1 MSFNIGLS
9 GLSAANKALD
19 VTGNNIANVSSTGFK
34 ASRAEFGDQYAAS
47 IKATAGS
54 TTVGS
59 GVKTQT
65 VSQMFNQG
73 NISTTEQSLD
83 LAINGE
89 GFFTM
94 SNNGTKVYTR
104 AGEFFSD
111 KSGYIVNSEG
121 NNLQGYSVDA
131 NGTLQTGVLSNLKID
146 TSNLNPQPTSTMS
159 ETLNLNS
166 SATAP
171 TVTPFDA
178 TNVNSYNF
186 TYNTEIFD
194 SQGNSHQ
201 LNQYF
206 AKDDVSNTWTMYTL
220 IDGRNPSDPTNTTVV
235 APSTKSIGETP
246 LQNTIGFTT
255 SGALSL
261 TDTASP
267 GATDPAGMT
276 VVNGVFT
283 LSDWKPAAKDSS
295 GTWVSNGSVASPTI
309 KLDMT
314 SITQYNSTSAVTAK
328 DQNGY
333 ATGELSSLSVDSTGA
348 IFATFTNGQSKTI
361 GQVAIANFANV
372 QGLTPVGGTK
382 WKESFASGVPII
394 GAPETGTLGSIQ
406 SNALEDSNVDLTS
419 ELVNLI
425 KEQSNYQANAKTIS
439 TQSTIMQTLI
449 QSV

>member
-9 GLSAANKALD
+9 GLAAANKALD
-19 VTGNNIANVSSTGFK
+19 VTGNNIANVATTGFK
-34 ASRAEFGDQYAAS
+34 ASRTEFGDQYAAS

-59 GVKTQT
+59 GVQT
-65 VSQMFNQG
+65 LAVSQLFNQG
-73 NISTTEQSLD
+73 NISTTDQSLD

-94 SNNGTKVYTR
+94 SDNGTKVYTR
-104 AGEFFSD
+104 AGAFSSD
-111 KSGYIVNSEG
+111 KSGYIVDSEG
-121 NNLQGYSVDA
+121 NNLQGYAIDSSGA
-131 NGTLQTGVLSNLKID
+131 LQTGVLSNLKID
-146 TSNLNPQPTSTMS
+146 TSNLSPKATSTMS

-166 SATAP
+166 SASTP
-171 TVTPFDA
+171 TVTPFDSA
-178 TNVNSYNF
+178 NVNSYNF

-206 AKDDVSNTWTMYTL
+206 AKDTTSNSWTMYTT
-220 IDGRNPSDPTNTTVV
+220 IDGRNPTDPT
-235 APSTKSIGETP
+235 STTP
-246 LQNTIGFTT
+246 LQNSVAFTT
-255 SGALSL
+255 SGALDL
-261 TDTASP
+261 TGTATP
-267 GATDPAGMT
+267 GATDPAGLT
-276 VVNGVFT
+276 VTNGVFT
-283 LSDWKPAAKDSS
+283 LAGWVPASQSAA
-295 GTWVSNGSVASPTI
+295 GTWGTNGSTASATI
-309 KLDMT
+309 SMDLSAM
-314 SITQYNSTSAVTAK
+314 TQYNSTSAVTAK

-333 ATGELSSLSVDSTGA
+333 ATGELSSLSVDSTGS

-382 WKESFASGVPII
+382 WKESYASGVPVI

-406 SNALEDSNVDLTS
+406 SNALEDSNVDLTA

>member
-19 VTGNNIANVSSTGFK
+19 VTGNNIANVATTGFK
-34 ASRAEFGDQYAAS
+34 ASRTEFGDQYAAS

-59 GVKTQT
+59 GVKTEA
-65 VSQMFNQG
+65 VSQLFNQG
-73 NISTTEQSLD
+73 NISTTDQNLD
-83 LAINGE
+83 LAINGD
-89 GFFTM
+89 GFFTL
-94 SNNGTKVYTR
+94 SENGTKVYTR
-104 AGEFFSD
+104 AGAFSSD
-111 KSGYIVNSEG
+111 KSGYIVDSSG

-146 TSNLNPQPTSTMS
+146 TANLNPKPTSTMS

-166 SATAP
+166 SASVP
-171 TVTPFDA
+171 TVAAFDPA
-178 TNVNSYNF
+178 NVNSYNF
-186 TYNTEIFD
+186 TYNTEIYD

-206 AKDDVSNTWTMYTL
+206 VKNSDANSWTMYTT
-220 IDGRNPSDPTNTTVV
+220 IDGRNPQT
-235 APSTKSIGETP
+235 PSSTTP
-246 LQNTIGFTT
+246 LANQIGFTT
-255 SGALSL
+255 SGALDAANL
-261 TDTASP
+261 TTPAAD
-267 GATDPAGMT
+267 ATTGLPTGLSVT
-276 VVNGVFT
+276 TGVFS
-283 LSDWKPAAKDSS
+283 LKNWVPASKAAD
-295 GTWVSNGSVASPTI
+295 GTWSSNGSTAAANITVDLNA
-309 KLDMT
+309 M
-314 SITQYNSTSAVTAK
+314 TQYNATSAVTAK

-333 ATGELSSLSVDSTGA
+333 ATGELSSLSVDSTGS

-382 WKESFASGVPII
+382 WKESFASGVPVV

-406 SNALEDSNVDLTS
+406 SNALEDSNVDLTA